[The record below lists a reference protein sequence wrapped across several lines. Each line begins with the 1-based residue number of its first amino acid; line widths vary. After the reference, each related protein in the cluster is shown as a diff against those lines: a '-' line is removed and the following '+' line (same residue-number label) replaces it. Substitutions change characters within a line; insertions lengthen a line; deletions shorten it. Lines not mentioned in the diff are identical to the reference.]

1 MSLHPQ
7 EIPPM
12 PEETRRV
19 AQAAFPRGNV
29 YMHLRDELGAI
40 YDEQFFAPLF
50 PARGRRP
57 PRPGAS
63 PSRPS
68 CNLPRACPT
77 AKRLTRYV
85 AALTGKMP

>member
-19 AQAAFPRGNV
+19 VQAAFPRGNV

-40 YDEQFFAPLF
+40 YDEQLFAPLQ
-50 PARGRRP
+50 GLRRSSEI
-57 PRPGAS
+57 G
-63 PSRPS
+63 
-68 CNLPRACPT
+68 
-77 AKRLTRYV
+77 
-85 AALTGKMP
+85 